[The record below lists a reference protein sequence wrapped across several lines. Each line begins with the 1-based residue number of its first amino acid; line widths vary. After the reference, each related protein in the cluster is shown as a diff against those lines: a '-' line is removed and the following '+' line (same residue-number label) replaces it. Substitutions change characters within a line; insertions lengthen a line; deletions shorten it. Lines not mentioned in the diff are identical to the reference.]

1 MDSSEDQQIEA
12 DFNYRA
18 REVVENQ
25 KFQRRPRRVV
35 NLVNHLIAKRGL
47 AGRKSQYQL
56 ADGWREIAGS
66 KIADRTRLGTVRK
79 GVLTVHVDNS
89 STLQHLSLMKQQL
102 INDVNQEFKNLN
114 LTDIRFKSG
123 H

>member
-47 AGRKSQYQL
+47 AGRKSQNQL